1 MKGKMLKTI
10 VLVILI
16 TIVITGGANASGSNE
31 IPWAGPTTLPDYI
44 GAPAKAQGGITGIS
58 PAEGTVGTQ
67 VTISGSGFG
76 EKQGEVLIGE
86 EKCKVQAWS
95 DSQITCEVHKP
106 QASGDYPLTV
116 LRQGDKKPA
125 EPLTFSYFTMQRPK
139 IFPGELAQDGVTVT
153 VLGEFFGDKKGEIRV
168 GYLEGGAGG
177 EVVIADPKIVDWSM
191 EAIRFEIPAGLVG
204 KFVLKVGNQVGGDF
218 ALLDLGGGTPL
229 LGELQ
234 DPAGWGGFR
243 ARNNGSGVWFKGNFY
258 VFYLNNPS
266 WFYDH
271 PIVRCRIFTPATG
284 SFDNCPGTLPTMYTE
299 AIPVSLVVGD
309 ELWLFHVT
317 GSRTILYSRYDGS
330 DWLSI
335 PYEGT
340 VSKTP
345 KILWYT
351 TDKMN
356 FHPAVVY
363 NPVTGRVTMYHTYE
377 THVVWSYTDDG
388 ETWHHGGDIYNYSAG
403 GLSAVYHEGVIT
415 GSPYDT
421 LLLFHDNVGQK
432 FVYYLKD
439 GVRVYQW
446 MTTEG
451 HSHALVDLD
460 DNPSG
465 KIAMIYKRYE
475 GDGLTGE
482 DKAYVRELANPG
494 WRLPELVFTFPD
506 LGSGMGRYLF
516 SNTDLT
522 GAISL
527 WPDGTRRLMLFYCY
541 DISAWYADDDDY
553 TGPWWRMADIGIW

>member
-1 MKGKMLKTI
+1 MKTKWNFLM
-10 VLVILI
+10 VLVLLA
-16 TIVITGGANASGSNE
+16 TLVGGSAK
-31 IPWAGPTTLPDYI
+31 
-44 GAPAKAQGGITGIS
+44 PAQAQGGITGIS

-76 EKQGEVLIGE
+76 DKQEEVLLGE
-86 EKCKVQAWS
+86 EKCKVQEWS
-95 DSQITCEVHKP
+95 DSQITCDVDKP
-106 QASGDYPLTV
+106 QPSGEYPLTV

-125 EPLTFSYFTMQRPK
+125 ESLSFSYFAMRQPK
-139 IFPGELAQDGVTVT
+139 LFPGELAQEGVTVT

-168 GYLEGGAGG
+168 GYLEGGTGG
-177 EVVIADPKIVDWSM
+177 EVVIVDPKIVDWSM

-204 KFVLKVGNQVGGDF
+204 KFVLNVGNQVGVGF

-229 LGELQ
+229 LSELP

-258 VFYLNNPS
+258 VFYLNNPYVL
-266 WFYDH
+266 YDH
-271 PIVRCRIFTPATG
+271 PTVQCRIFTPATE
-284 SFDNCPGTLPTMYTE
+284 SFASCPGTLPTMYTE

-335 PYEGT
+335 PWEGT

-351 TDKMN
+351 TDEMN

-363 NPVTGRVTMYHTYE
+363 NPVTGRVTLYHTYE
-377 THVVWSYTDDG
+377 TYVVWSYTDDG
-388 ETWHHGGDIYNYSAG
+388 ETWHHGGNIYPYSAG
-403 GLSAVYHEGVIT
+403 GLSAVYHEGVIN

-421 LLLFHDNVGQK
+421 LLLFHDNVGQR

-439 GVRVYQW
+439 GVRVDQW
-446 MTTEG
+446 MTTDG
-451 HSHALVDLD
+451 SSHTLVDLD
-460 DNPSG
+460 DDPSG

-475 GDGLTGE
+475 GDDLTGIW
-482 DKAYVRELANPG
+482 KAYVRKLDGTGVWQDPELA
-494 WRLPELVFTFPD
+494 FTFPN
-506 LGSGMGRYLF
+506 LGSDMGKYTF
-516 SNTDLT
+516 SDDTDLT

-527 WPDGTRRLMLFYCY
+527 WPDGTRHLMLLYCY
-541 DISAWYADDDDY
+541 DINAWFADDFDY
-553 TGPWWRMADIGIW
+553 TGPWWKMADIGIW